1 MFKLIARMLRLLA
14 VLSSTFN
21 VYIIILMV
29 QIKLSFD
36 LYLAKFLNISAK
48 MFFPYMLKILK
59 ILK

>member
-1 MFKLIARMLRLLA
+1 MFKLIARMLKLLA
-14 VLSSTFN
+14 ILSSTFN

-48 MFFPYMLKILK
+48 MFFPSMLKILK